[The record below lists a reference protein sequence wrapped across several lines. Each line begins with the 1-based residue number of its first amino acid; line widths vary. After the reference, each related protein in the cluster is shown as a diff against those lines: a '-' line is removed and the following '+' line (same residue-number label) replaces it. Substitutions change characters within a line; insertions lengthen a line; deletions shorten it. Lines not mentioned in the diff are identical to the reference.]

1 MHHGMQVQ
9 VPKHSSRARL
19 GGPDVHIQ
27 PIIRECQVLQQLSPL
42 DSSFVYMESP
52 TTPMHIASLA
62 VYDGKDSPLAP
73 LNEKKIL
80 TFFGDRLE
88 QWTKT
93 RQRLV
98 KVPLDA
104 DYPYW
109 IEDREFDLS
118 YHIRRIG
125 LPRPAST
132 EELHRLAARIFS
144 RPMDM
149 TRPLWEIYVIDGLDN
164 IDGLGDNS
172 FALLAKTHHAAVDG
186 ASGIHLMELLHD
198 LQAEPRRPES
208 SGTPKLTDPYPSDFE
223 LMVRTGLNNLRQPFR
238 FAKVLAQSAGAIRE
252 TIKSFKPSDLP
263 SPQLVPKT
271 RFNGKVTAQRVMRW
285 SSFPVTE
292 ISKLRKSVPG
302 ASINDAIITVCA
314 GGLRKYLE
322 AKQELN
328 ASSLIAMAPINVR
341 KEADKAAAGNQ
352 VSAMFVPIGTHIADP
367 IERLAAVRRATR
379 SSKELG
385 QAVGAKALTD
395 YSQFVPA
402 YTAAMAARLMANT
415 AAANNPTF
423 NLTITNVPGPQI
435 PLYSMGARMT
445 NSLGMAPLTQGMGLI
460 MPITSYCGEITIGFT
475 SCRDIVPDPDF
486 LKACIDKS
494 FKEFAAAAKTEAKV
508 AAKLAKSKKGAGAK
522 KRADKEE
529 K

>member
-1 MHHGMQVQ
+1 M
-9 VPKHSSRARL
+9 
-19 GGPDVHIQ
+19 
-27 PIIRECQVLQQLSPL
+27 LQQLSPL
-42 DSSFVYMESP
+42 DASFVYMESP

-62 VYDGKDSPLAP
+62 MYDGTDSPVAP
-73 LNEKKIL
+73 LDEKKIL
-80 TFFGDRLE
+80 AFFADRLN
-88 QWTKT
+88 QWSKT

-125 LPRPAST
+125 LPKPASI

-149 TRPLWEIYVIDGLDN
+149 TRPLWEIYVIDGLDGL
-164 IDGLGDNS
+164 DGMGEGS

-198 LQAEPRRPES
+198 LQAEPRKPAPTGE
-208 SGTPKLTDPYPSDFE
+208 PKLTDPYPTDFE
-223 LMVRTGLNNLRQPFR
+223 LMLRTGLNNLRQPFR
-238 FAKVLAQSAGAIRE
+238 FARVLAQSAGAVRE
-252 TIKSFKPSDLP
+252 TIKSFKPRELP
-263 SPQLVPKT
+263 SAQTVPKT
-271 RFNGKVTAQRVMRW
+271 RFNGKVSSQRVMRW
-285 SSFPVTE
+285 STFSVSD
-292 ISKLRKSVPG
+292 ISALRKPVAG
-302 ASINDAIITVCA
+302 ASINDAIITICA
-314 GGLRKYLE
+314 GGLRRYLE

-328 ASSLIAMAPINVR
+328 ANSLIAMAPINVR
-341 KEADKAAAGNQ
+341 TEADKAAAGNQ
-352 VSAMFVPIGTHIADP
+352 VSAMFVPIGTNIADP

-395 YSQFVPA
+395 YSKFVPA
-402 YTAAMAARLMANT
+402 YTAAMAARLMSNM
-415 AAANNPTF
+415 AATNNPVF
-423 NLTITNVPGPQI
+423 NLTITNVPGPQV

-445 NSLGMAPLTQGMGLI
+445 NSLGMAPLAQGMGLI
-460 MPITSYCGEITIGFT
+460 MPITSYCGEIAIGFT
-475 SCRDIVPDPDF
+475 SCRDMVPDPDF
-486 LKACIDKS
+486 LKECIEAS
-494 FKEFAAAAKTEAKV
+494 YTEFAAAAVTDAKV
-508 AAKLAKSKKGAGAK
+508 AAKMAKAEKAAAGDPEPKAKKSAAKKAAKK
-522 KRADKEE
+522 KRATKQE